1 MVTYEEEA
9 EGGEGEAGEEE
20 EVEEDE
26 EGAPEE
32 PAPGNSIVVA
42 RWSLPVVVVT
52 WFGSFHKK
60 GNMNEL

>member
-1 MVTYEEEA
+1 MEI
-9 EGGEGEAGEEE
+9 EGEAGEE

-32 PAPGNSIVVA
+32 PAPRNSIVVA
-42 RWSLPVVVVT
+42 RWCFPIVVVVT
-52 WFGSFHKK
+52 WFGSFHNK